1 MQFLFI
7 QQPYMELGQQK
18 KGHVK
23 YVLCDRLNPLQ
34 KIPYLKNPDFKTMK
48 TPHFGID
55 YNSIKD

>member
-1 MQFLFI
+1 
-7 QQPYMELGQQK
+7 MELGQQK

-48 TPHFGID
+48 IPHFGID